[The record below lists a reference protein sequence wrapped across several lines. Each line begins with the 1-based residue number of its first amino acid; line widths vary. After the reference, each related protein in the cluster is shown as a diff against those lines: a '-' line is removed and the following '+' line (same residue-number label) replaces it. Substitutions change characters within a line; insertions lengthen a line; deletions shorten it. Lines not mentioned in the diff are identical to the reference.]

1 MAVPTSSQFVVQ
13 VVKVTRNG
21 TSKYYLTA
29 FMAFGRQGS
38 TGTLT
43 HLSPAAD
50 GTPRFAL
57 TYTAGTGPQI
67 WQPWFSSLESE
78 VPVNDTVQI
87 NNNPVIVEQ
96 PPDDLIPCP

>member
-13 VVKVTRNG
+13 VVKVSRLG
-21 TSKYYLTA
+21 TTKYYLTA

-43 HLSPAAD
+43 HLSPAMD

-57 TYTAGTGPQI
+57 TYIAGTGAQV
-67 WQPWFSSLESE
+67 WLPWTATVESE
-78 VPVNDTVQI
+78 VPVGNSVEINGSPIVVQ
-87 NNNPVIVEQ
+87 Q

>member
-13 VVKVTRNG
+13 VVKVTRND
-21 TSKYYLTA
+21 TTKYYLTA

-43 HLSPAAD
+43 HLSPASD

-57 TYTAGTGPQI
+57 TYTAGTGNTAFT
-67 WQPWFSSLESE
+67 PWIATVESE
-78 VPVNDTVQI
+78 VPVGNTVHIND
-87 NNNPVIVEQ
+87 NPVIVEQ
-96 PPDDLIPCP
+96 PPDDLIPMP